1 MKALNLR
8 DPIYILIIL
17 CLGFFLMWQ
26 CEATKNKDL
35 ELLAAVT
42 KHDVEMSVK
51 RTEIRTLEDSIST
64 ITAKAKERA
73 SKDSTVISQNKQQI
87 KRLAKREAILR
98 VPVEQLADTIH
109 PLRDYLVL
117 ADSLSAAKDSLIL
130 DMGLRH
136 EAQLLDLNHI
146 INLQAQQ
153 IVSEKAVSELL
164 EQRVAFLEKEVK
176 KGQRGK
182 RVWRFVAG
190 VGVAAAAVL
199 LLSPK

>member
-8 DPIYILIIL
+8 DPIYILVIL

-26 CEATKNKDL
+26 CEGTKRKDL

-42 KHDVEMSVK
+42 KHDVEMNVK

-73 SKDSTVISQNKQQI
+73 SKDSTVISQNKGQI
-87 KRLAKREAILR
+87 NRMKKTLAVLR
-98 VPVEQLADTIH
+98 VPVEQLADTIQ

-117 ADSLSAAKDSLIL
+117 SDSLSAAKDTLIMEM
-130 DMGLRH
+130 DLRH
-136 EAQLLDLNHI
+136 SAQLVDLNQI
-146 INLQAQQ
+146 INLQAEQ

-164 EQRVAFLEKEVK
+164 ENRVAELEKDVK
-176 KGQRGK
+176 KGNRGK
-182 RVWRFVAG
+182 RLRNYVIGGLVAWG
-190 VGVAAAAVL
+190 IYESL
-199 LLSPK
+199 KD

>member
-42 KHDVEMSVK
+42 KHDVEMNVK

-73 SKDSTVISQNKQQI
+73 SKDSTVISQNKGQI
-87 KRLAKREAILR
+87 KRLTKTLAVLR
-98 VPVEQLADTIH
+98 VPVEQLADTIQ

-117 ADSLSAAKDSLIL
+117 ADSLSNAKDSLIL

-136 EAQLLDLNHI
+136 EAQLVDLNQI

-164 EQRVAFLEKEVK
+164 ENRVAELEKDVK
-176 KGQRGK
+176 KGNRGK
-182 RVWRFVAG
+182 RLRNYVIGGLVAWG
-190 VGVAAAAVL
+190 IYESL
-199 LLSPK
+199 KD